1 LRSARA
7 AGFEKIITFDMGGT
21 STDVALCDRDGLR
34 MTNEASVA
42 GLPVAVPVMDIHTV
56 GAGGGSIARMDE
68 GGSLRVGPES
78 SGADPGPACYGRSFL
93 PTVTDA
99 HLLLGHFGGAGLLG
113 GEFPLDEERSR
124 KAMGQLASEMSK
136 AADRKVTAIE
146 AAQGVLTV
154 ANINME
160 RALRKISVERGYDS
174 REFALLPFGGAG
186 GLHAVELAQALRIPW
201 IIVPNSAGALS
212 AIGVLTA
219 DVVKDQSR
227 TTMLAVSPGV
237 EKKLDETFREME
249 RTATRALR
257 QEGFPT
263 TKQRHERSLALRYK
277 GQSFELEIK
286 RTSGNI
292 AAAFHSAHQE
302 RYGYAQQSNVV
313 EIVSARVRSSGI
325 VEKLSPRRVN
335 TSRGKQFSK
344 PAKHVD
350 VYLNGKKF
358 GVAVYQ
364 RDDLPAGARLRTPCI
379 VTEYSSTTLISSDAR
394 AEEDGY
400 GNLIIQIEQTGQ

>member
-1 LRSARA
+1 
-7 AGFEKIITFDMGGT
+7 
-21 STDVALCDRDGLR
+21 
-34 MTNEASVA
+34 
-42 GLPVAVPVMDIHTV
+42 
-56 GAGGGSIARMDE
+56 
-68 GGSLRVGPES
+68 
-78 SGADPGPACYGRSFL
+78 
-93 PTVTDA
+93 
-99 HLLLGHFGGAGLLG
+99 
-113 GEFPLDEERSR
+113 
-124 KAMGQLASEMSK
+124 
-136 AADRKVTAIE
+136 
-146 AAQGVLTV
+146 
-154 ANINME
+154 
-160 RALRKISVERGYDS
+160 
-174 REFALLPFGGAG
+174 
-186 GLHAVELAQALRIPW
+186 LAQALRIPR

-257 QEGFPT
+257 QEGFPII
-263 TKQRHERSLALRYK
+263 KQRHERSLALRYK

-286 RTSGNI
+286 KTNGNI
-292 AAAFHSAHQE
+292 AAEFHRAHQE

-313 EIVSARVRSSGI
+313 EIVSARVRSSGL

-335 TSRGKQFSK
+335 ASRSKQFSK

-350 VYLNGKKF
+350 AYLNGKQS

-379 VTEYSSTTLISSDAR
+379 VTEYSSTTLIPTGAR
-394 AEEDGY
+394 GEVDDY
-400 GNLIIQIEQTGQ
+400 GNLIIQVESPGR